1 MLKNFNKKQI
11 NKNLWVKIFLN
22 KIKINI
28 QSQNYYTHMV
38 YKFKLGSI
46 DMVSMCLRGWWLF
59 FKVFFA

>member
-28 QSQNYYTHMV
+28 QSRNYYTHMV
-38 YKFKLGSI
+38 YKFKFG
-46 DMVSMCLRGWWLF
+46 V
-59 FKVFFA
+59 